1 MCRRVREGRGAI
13 RWADLAVLKRPL
25 TAAMRVSRSAD
36 KLFEC
41 HIRLEAAAKATF
53 SKVIPLR
60 RDATLERMSRH
71 VAFCA

>member
-1 MCRRVREGRGAI
+1 
-13 RWADLAVLKRPL
+13 
-25 TAAMRVSRSAD
+25 MRVSRSAD